1 MIKLIRITSVPISLK
16 ILLKGQLKYF
26 NQFFEVS
33 AISSPGE
40 ELLEVQKSEGVKVLP
55 VNITRR
61 ISPVQDIISLYRL
74 IVIFKKE
81 KPNIVHTHTPKA
93 GTIGMIA
100 AWLCKIPVRMH
111 TVAGLPLLETT
122 GIKRQLLSI
131 VEKITYAC
139 ATGVYPNSNIL
150 KTIIL
155 QNKYCREYKLK
166 VIGNGSSNGIDT
178 SYFSCLQIDSVMLME
193 LKNKVSIKSDDF
205 VFIFIGRL
213 VKDKGINELAKAFV
227 KVQQQ
232 YPAVKLLLV
241 GNLESD
247 LDPLSLETIKII
259 TTHPSIILAGYQND
273 VRPWLAISNALV
285 FPSYREGFPNVVL
298 QAGSMGLPSIVTD
311 INGCSEIIIDGH
323 NGIIIPPKR
332 VDALHKAM
340 INIVE
345 DTKLR
350 IHLAENARERIVTL
364 YEQQYLWSLIKE
376 EYEKQLE
383 GAGIKYITKSHVPVN
398 D

>member
-1 MIKLIRITSVPISLK
+1 
-16 ILLKGQLKYF
+16 
-26 NQFFEVS
+26 
-33 AISSPGE
+33 
-40 ELLEVQKSEGVKVLP
+40 
-55 VNITRR
+55 
-61 ISPVQDIISLYRL
+61 
-74 IVIFKKE
+74 
-81 KPNIVHTHTPKA
+81 
-93 GTIGMIA
+93 
-100 AWLCKIPVRMH
+100 
-111 TVAGLPLLETT
+111 
-122 GIKRQLLSI
+122 
-131 VEKITYAC
+131 
-139 ATGVYPNSNIL
+139 
-150 KTIIL
+150 
-155 QNKYCREYKLK
+155 
-166 VIGNGSSNGIDT
+166 
-178 SYFSCLQIDSVMLME
+178 
-193 LKNKVSIKSDDF
+193 VSIKSDDF